1 MGSINMYPDLSSQS
15 PIQEMT
21 ISATLLAA
29 SLSSFQTYFGCY
41 EHEGQSLRQTGMR
54 VLFFLDG

>member
-15 PIQEMT
+15 PKQKRT
-21 ISATLLAA
+21 ASATLLGA

-41 EHEGQSLRQTGMR
+41 EHEGQSLRQMGIR
-54 VLFFLDG
+54 VSFFLYG